1 MKILLRFTAKT
12 ALALMMGTPCFG
24 QHYTRINLVSNTA
37 GVARVTDPQLINPW
51 GMSRSPSSAWWVSDQ
66 RTGFSTV
73 YNGAGAKQSLI
84 VAIPQADPNNK
95 NTSTGTPT
103 GAVFNSSQTDFLLA
117 PGKPARFLFS
127 TIDGTIA
134 GWNPNVAIAQGTAL
148 PSTHAV
154 TVVKT
159 GDGSSYTG
167 LTTASVDGK
176 PYLYAANFTKGRV
189 DVYDSAFHRVR
200 LSGEDPDGDCSGHPA
215 YFSENSFV
223 DEGLPHPYAPFNVQA
238 IGNDIVVTYA
248 IRQPEVSSLET
259 DGPGLGFVDIYDSR
273 GHLLLRLEHGDWLNA
288 PWGVALAPADF
299 GRFSDNLL
307 VGQFAGGGD
316 TQSSGYIA
324 AYDLTTGKFNGL
336 LQDAAGKPLV
346 IKGILALNSGSAR
359 PNNSDS
365 AAAAAAEV
373 YFTAG
378 PNHGSGGLF
387 GYLSAVS
394 AEDNIEEASL
404 RSPGSPTEIHA
415 HIKSTPPG
423 ADIQVDGAFVG
434 ATPSDIDLTCCWHD
448 VTIIKPGRK
457 PWTKRVRFTGD
468 DVKITA
474 HLQK

>member
-1 MKILLRFTAKT
+1 MKTLLRFTAET
-12 ALALMMGTPCFG
+12 ALALIMGTACFG
-24 QHYTRINLVSNTA
+24 QRYTQTNLVSNA
-37 GVARVTDPQLINPW
+37 DGAARVTDPQLINPW
-51 GMSRSPSSAWWVSDQ
+51 GMSPSPSSAWWVSDQ

-95 NTSTGTPT
+95 NTPTGTPT
-103 GAVFNSSQTDFLLA
+103 GAIFNNSQTDFLLA

-134 GWNPNVAIAQGTAL
+134 GWNPNVAVAQGTAL
-148 PSTHAV
+148 PSRHAV

-159 GDGSSYTG
+159 ADGSSYTG
-167 LTTASVDGK
+167 LTSAFIDGK

-189 DVYDSAFHRVR
+189 DVYDSAFHPVR
-200 LSGEDPDGDCSGHPA
+200 LSDENSSAVWSDDRA
-215 YFSENSFV
+215 YFSESSFV
-223 DEGLPHPYAPFNVQA
+223 DYRLPRPYAPFNVQA

-248 IRQPEVSSLET
+248 IHQQPVSPLET
-259 DGPGLGFVDIYDSR
+259 DGPGLGFVDIYNSKGR
-273 GHLLLRLEHGDWLNA
+273 LLLRLEHGDWLNA

-299 GRFSDNLL
+299 GRFSHNLL
-307 VGQFAGGGD
+307 IGQFAGGGD

-336 LQDAAGKPLV
+336 LQDAGGKPLA
-346 IKGILALNSGSAR
+346 IKGILALSPGNFS
-359 PNNSDS
+359 PNNVDS
-365 AAAAAAEV
+365 TAGRTAQV

-378 PNHGSGGLF
+378 PNHCSGGLF

-394 AEDNIEEASL
+394 TEDRVEEASL
-404 RSPGSPTEIHA
+404 WSPTAADIHA
-415 HIKSTPPG
+415 HISSTPAG

-448 VTIIKPGRK
+448 VTIIKQGRK
-457 PWTKRVRFTGD
+457 PWTRRVRFTGE